1 MLNILNHFKRNKN
14 ICKTHSLLTA
24 ILILI
29 NILSETDKLSS
40 GNREFFEE
48 SRIKKSPKVN
58 LLRACSYI

>member
-48 SRIKKSPKVN
+48 SRIKKKPES
-58 LLRACSYI
+58 